1 MLRLHKYKMLGIA
14 SRALWA
20 PRRVQNVRRAVE
32 MPNMLDNCADAETC
46 EVGLRDPCM
55 CRLTFLELCNSYM
68 VCQPYVHLGDMV
80 SANSRCS
87 LRRHRKP
94 LNP

>member
-1 MLRLHKYKMLGIA
+1 MLKLHKYKMLGIA
-14 SRALWA
+14 NRALCA

-32 MPNMLDNCADAETC
+32 MPNTLDNCA
-46 EVGLRDPCM
+46 VGLRDPCM
-55 CRLTFLELCNSYM
+55 SRLTFLELCNSYM